1 MKSLSLRALVLVLTL
16 SLLLFTIV
24 VAAQEKNT
32 SVPTAQPQLVRT
44 TTRHEV
50 RRFGYGGTVTLVG
63 APSGSI
69 IVEGWAR
76 NEVDV
81 SAEIELRADTE
92 ANLSLLAVVNNVVI
106 DDDVNHI
113 QILSTGTHDKVF
125 MRSAAKKFP
134 KALLGLPWKIDYRI
148 RVPLMT
154 DLEVNAGHGPITI
167 GGVEGNVR
175 VTATESLANLK
186 MTGGVL
192 SAIIAVGKVNLEI
205 PARSWARGS
214 GEIRLA
220 AGDIVVN
227 IPAGFSGDFDAEV
240 LRAGKIENLYEGLG
254 PRERQSP
261 TPNKMNLRAG
271 AGGASFNLTVGDGTI
286 YIKKQTVDSKQ

>member
-1 MKSLSLRALVLVLTL
+1 MKFLSIRILVLIV
-16 SLLLFTIV
+16 SLLLFPALV
-24 VAAQEKNT
+24 LAQQKTT
-32 SVPTAQPQLVRT
+32 SAPKPSPQLVRT

-63 APSGSI
+63 APNGSI
-69 IVEGWAR
+69 IVEGWGR

-81 SAEIELRADTE
+81 SAEIEVRADTE
-92 ANLSLLAVVNNVVI
+92 ANLALLAAVNNVVI

-134 KALLGLPWKIDYRI
+134 KALLGLPWKIDFRI
-148 RVPLMT
+148 RVPFMT
-154 DLEVNAGHGPITI
+154 DLEVNAGYGPITI

-175 VTATESLANLK
+175 VTAAESVANLK
-186 MTGGVL
+186 MMGGVL

-214 GEIRLA
+214 AEIRLA

-240 LRAGKIENLYEGLG
+240 LRTGKIENSYEGLG
-254 PRERQSP
+254 PRERHNP

-286 YIKKQTVDSKQ
+286 AIRKQ

>member
-1 MKSLSLRALVLVLTL
+1 MKSLSLRSLVLTL
-16 SLLLFTIV
+16 SVLSFPLV
-24 VAAQEKNT
+24 VAAQQKNT
-32 SVPTAQPQLVRT
+32 SAPKAPPQLVVRT

-50 RRFGYGGTVTLVG
+50 HRFGYGGTVTLVG
-63 APSGSI
+63 APNGSI
-69 IVEGWAR
+69 IVEGWTR
-76 NEVDV
+76 NEVEV

-92 ANLSLLAVVNNVVI
+92 ANLDLLAAVNNVVV

-125 MRSAAKKFP
+125 MRSVAKKFP

-148 RVPLMT
+148 RVPVIT
-154 DLEVNAGHGPITI
+154 DLEVNAGNGPISI

-175 VTATESLANLK
+175 VSAAESIANLK

-205 PARSWARGS
+205 PAKSWARGS
-214 GEIRLA
+214 AEIRLA
-220 AGDIVVN
+220 AGEIVVK
-227 IPAGFSGDFDAEV
+227 IPAGFSGDFDAAV
-240 LRAGKIENLYEGLG
+240 LRAGKIENSYEGLE
-254 PRERQSP
+254 PRERQSA

-286 YIKKQTVDSKQ
+286 TIQKQ

>member
-1 MKSLSLRALVLVLTL
+1 MKFLSIRSIILIGSLPLLPAL
-16 SLLLFTIV
+16 
-24 VAAQEKNT
+24 VAAQQKTT
-32 SVPTAQPQLVRT
+32 SAPKALPQLVRT

-50 RRFGYGGTVTLVG
+50 RRFGYGGTVTLIG

-92 ANLSLLAVVNNVVI
+92 ANLSLLAVVNNVAI

-192 SAIIAVGKVNLEI
+192 SVIIAVGKVNLEI

-214 GEIRLA
+214 AEIRLA

-240 LRAGKIENLYEGLG
+240 LRAGKIENLYDGLG